1 VSKWLLG
8 LAALTIV
15 IGAALFSNS
24 DWRQHMSEPGGLI
37 GSLKPHKETYTAST
51 KLPASVTAP
60 SATSSARTPSPSA
73 SVELSSPT
81 VPSAGAEAPRHDAS
95 GADSTANGSAP
106 ASHVG
111 LGDSADVPGTRRQP
125 DGSTSAGGHAGLPSA
140 HNPESTYLRQE
151 VEPQLNDILKIR
163 ENSRGLIAMLP
174 DALFEPDSPA
184 LTPTGRVKLSAM
196 ASVILAH
203 PGLKVEVV
211 GYTGPAES
219 FSSGL
224 SEARASTVHSFLVS
238 QRVSGADVSRKSVN
252 VPATQA
258 SVGAPLSHAV
268 GVEILSGS
276 H

>member
-8 LAALTIV
+8 LAVLTIV
-15 IGAALFSNS
+15 IGAAVLSNS

-37 GSLKPHKETYTAST
+37 GSLRPHKETYTAST

-60 SATSSARTPSPSA
+60 SATGSARAPSPSA

-81 VPSAGAEAPRHDAS
+81 VPSAGAEVPRHDAS
-95 GADSTANGSAP
+95 GADTAANGSAP

-111 LGDSADVPGTRRQP
+111 LGDSADVPRPGGGNT
-125 DGSTSAGGHAGLPSA
+125 GAAGHAGLPST
-140 HNPESTYLRQE
+140 HNPESTYLHQE

-203 PGLKVEVV
+203 PGLKIEVV

-252 VPATQA
+252 VPATQT

-268 GVEILSGS
+268 GVEVLSGS